1 MPQTI
6 GLKNR
11 SDPMSKNKPKATYEV
26 VIRMQDK
33 ERQMVESAIG
43 AYQINRI
50 ATPLVDLLNDVT
62 GMATVLSILGLL
74 GITGVSFAF
83 VVSDDL
89 SVANLVDAF
98 VSQRDQAA
106 INLGIELGTS
116 DIFGLT
122 SFLQDF
128 FGVGNGS

>member
-1 MPQTI
+1 
-6 GLKNR
+6 
-11 SDPMSKNKPKATYEV
+11 MSKNKPKETIEY
-26 VIRMQDK
+26 VIRLQDK

-89 SVANLVDAF
+89 SVAGLVDAF

-116 DIFGLT
+116 DLFGLT

-128 FGVGNGS
+128 LGVGNGS

>member
-1 MPQTI
+1 
-6 GLKNR
+6 
-11 SDPMSKNKPKATYEV
+11 MSKNKPKETIEY
-26 VIRMQDK
+26 VIRLQDK
-33 ERQMVESAIG
+33 ERQMIESAIG

-62 GMATVLSILGLL
+62 GMATVLSLL
-74 GITGVSFAF
+74 ALVGVTGVSFAF

-116 DIFGLT
+116 DVFGLT

-128 FGVGNGS
+128 FGVGNGNGSGGGGGF

>member
-1 MPQTI
+1 MATTTGVI
-6 GLKNR
+6 R
-11 SDPMSKNKPKATYEV
+11 VSKNKPKETIEY
-26 VIRMQDK
+26 VIRLQDK

-74 GITGVSFAF
+74 GVTGVSFAF

-116 DIFGLT
+116 DVFGLT

>member
-1 MPQTI
+1 
-6 GLKNR
+6 
-11 SDPMSKNKPKATYEV
+11 MSKNKPKETIEY
-26 VIRMQDK
+26 VIRLQDK
-33 ERQMVESAIG
+33 ERQMIESAIG
-43 AYQINRI
+43 AYQVNRI

-62 GMATVLSILGLL
+62 GMATVLSLL
-74 GITGVSFAF
+74 ALVGVTGVSFAF

-89 SVANLVDAF
+89 SVAGLVDAF

-116 DIFGLT
+116 DLFGLT

-128 FGVGNGS
+128 LGVGNGGGGGGF

>member
-1 MPQTI
+1 
-6 GLKNR
+6 
-11 SDPMSKNKPKATYEV
+11 MSYNKPKETIEY
-26 VIRMQDK
+26 VIRLQDK

-43 AYQINRI
+43 AYQVNRI

-62 GMATVLSILGLL
+62 GMATVLSLL
-74 GITGVSFAF
+74 ALVGITGVSFAF

-89 SVANLVDAF
+89 SVAGLVDAF

-116 DIFGLT
+116 DLFGLT

-128 FGVGNGS
+128 LGVGAN

>member
-1 MPQTI
+1 
-6 GLKNR
+6 
-11 SDPMSKNKPKATYEV
+11 MS
-26 VIRMQDK
+26 
-33 ERQMVESAIG
+33 S
-43 AYQINRI
+43 
-50 ATPLVDLLNDVT
+50 
-62 GMATVLSILGLL
+62 VLSILGLL
-74 GITGVSFAF
+74 GVTGVSFAF

-116 DIFGLT
+116 DLFGLT

-128 FGVGNGS
+128 LGVRNGS